1 MYFGNQLS
9 ILLECNVFC
18 LHPAL
23 SEIWVFREL
32 KSFLGSLCDA
42 SLCVCVCVCVRFY
55 FKCFQTHY
63 KHIHAVTHPQ
73 VASIKKAESR
83 NDSVWFGSWAVGQ

>member
-1 MYFGNQLS
+1 MCFGNQLS
-9 ILLECNVFC
+9 ILLECNVHY

-23 SEIWVFREL
+23 SEIWAFREL

-42 SLCVCVCVCVRFY
+42 CLCVCERERFY
-55 FKCFQTHY
+55 FKWFQTQY
-63 KHIHAVTHPQ
+63 KHILAVIYPQ

-83 NDSVWFGSWAVGQ
+83 NDSVWFSSWAAGQ